1 MRIKAAVFSLPKP
14 SPPHAYLPRRC
25 SRLLPAPLPSRRR
38 SPGRPRPPQP
48 ATSGACRQPRLCADA
63 GRLRAG
69 PPFPTPGPGRRK
81 CQREECRVGGVRLA
95 LVLGAGRELR
105 AGGTAPPRRVTALRG
120 RAGREGLRVEQLWA
134 RGGGGRCAFCFVSP
148 AARRERC
155 DCWEASEKNRL
166 SPSSDRLFF
175 FFVVVAFF
183 YEMEGEKG
191 FMRVYLMLHKGAFHP
206 VLGAYPLAARLVEA
220 PLGSSLGRRR
230 EFVFCCNSTAGPLL
244 SRPAVPVM

>member
-1 MRIKAAVFSLPKP
+1 M
-14 SPPHAYLPRRC
+14 
-25 SRLLPAPLPSRRR
+25 
-38 SPGRPRPPQP
+38 
-48 ATSGACRQPRLCADA
+48 
-63 GRLRAG
+63 
-69 PPFPTPGPGRRK
+69 
-81 CQREECRVGGVRLA
+81 GGVRLA

-166 SPSSDRLFF
+166 SLSSDRFF